1 MDRLQNKVALI
12 TGGASGIGKATALLF
27 AREGAEVAVSDLNA
41 AAGEAVA
48 AEIRALGRG
57 AIFIRHDTSSEA
69 DWKAAISAVV
79 GRFGRLDV
87 LLNGAGIAFRKSVLE
102 TSLEDWR
109 KVQAVNLDGV
119 FLGTR
124 EGIAAMRTTGGGS
137 IINISSIAGLVGIA
151 TSAAYCA
158 SKGGVKLFTKA
169 AALESGARGWKVRIN
184 SVHPG
189 FIETPMV
196 MDSLDNAANAEMLMK
211 SILDRHPIGRMGKP
225 EEIAEGI
232 LYLASDASSFVTG
245 AELVIDGGY
254 TAQ

>member
-1 MDRLQNKVALI
+1 MNRLQNRIALI

-27 AREGAEVAVSDLNA
+27 AREGADVAVTDLNV

-48 AEIRALGRG
+48 AEIKAMGRG

-69 DWKAAISAVV
+69 DWKAAIAAVKEK
-79 GRFGRLDV
+79 FGRLDV
-87 LLNGAGIAFRKSVLE
+87 LLNGAGIALRKSLLE
-102 TSLEDWR
+102 TSLADWR

-124 EGIAAMRTTGGGS
+124 EGIAAMRESGGGS
-137 IINISSIAGLVGIA
+137 IINISSIAGIIGLS

-158 SKGGVKLFTKA
+158 SKGGVKLLTKS
-169 AALESGARGWKVRIN
+169 AALESGANGWKVRVN

-189 FIETPMV
+189 YIETPMV
-196 MDSLDNAANAEMLMK
+196 LG
-211 SILDRHPIGRMGKP
+211 SIEASASGERLKKNIVERHPIGRMGKA